1 MSKNPRDH
9 GFGDAPKI
17 VGAPVIGEKLA
28 HKCPNCGCV
37 GLFAVEVE
45 VANPSPL
52 LKRPERPH
60 KIVGRY
66 MGCAACPWASPM
78 MTAVEPLEPF

>member
-1 MSKNPRDH
+1 MSKNPRDY
-9 GFGDAPKI
+9 GFGDAPKV
-17 VGAPVIGEKLA
+17 VGVPVIGEKLSA
-28 HKCPNCGCV
+28 KCPHCGCV

-52 LKRPERPH
+52 LKRPEWPH
-60 KIVGRY
+60 KVVGRY

-78 MTAVEPLEPF
+78 MTSVVLSEPF